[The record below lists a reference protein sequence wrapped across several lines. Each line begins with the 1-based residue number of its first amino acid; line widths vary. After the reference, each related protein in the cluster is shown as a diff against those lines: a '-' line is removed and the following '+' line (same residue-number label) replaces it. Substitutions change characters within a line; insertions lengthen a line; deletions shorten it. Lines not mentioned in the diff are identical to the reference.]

1 MISQEN
7 PHKVYRAP
15 CWHLSSHRGSP
26 KGRRA
31 IVHSR
36 TLCLVLP
43 VLNMLT
49 GQLGIS
55 LKLGLTREASFQEM
69 ETLLV
74 PPQV

>member
-1 MISQEN
+1 MESNCTHADTALGVSGQQFSVFN
-7 PHKVYRAP
+7 V
-15 CWHLSSHRGSP
+15 
-26 KGRRA
+26 
-31 IVHSR
+31 
-36 TLCLVLP
+36 
-43 VLNMLT
+43 LT